1 MAESSDES
9 AHGNSSS
16 HTSYHTAING
26 NVVGTEVVGTMSKVE
41 LRLEVSIVPVPS
53 AVAEIAP
60 ASVEIANTAFPSR
73 QESTMVET
81 RPASED
87 HMPCVMMH
95 RNGSDS
101 VMRAMNHV
109 NPAIVVMD
117 WGSIADLHLAVS
129 AAACIAS
136 ATSLSV
142 CVNTCHYHGDH
153 DHCGEKNIALH
164 SCKY

>member
-26 NVVGTEVVGTMSKVE
+26 NVVGTEVVGTMSEVE
-41 LRLEVSIVPVPS
+41 LRLEVSVVPVPS
-53 AVAEIAP
+53 AAAEITP

-81 RPASED
+81 RPTSED

-95 RNGSDS
+95 RNGSDAVVRS
-101 VMRAMNHV
+101 MSDTSPV
-109 NPAIVVMD
+109 IVVMD

-136 ATSLSV
+136 ATSLSI
-142 CVNTCHYHGDH
+142 CVNTCHHHGDH
-153 DHCGEKNIALH
+153 DHCGE
-164 SCKY
+164 